1 MNYLDHIFCSCS
13 KASSRIK
20 ETDDP
25 DPALKFDS
33 WLRPGDGA
41 SKGAKNQPPA
51 KKSFNGGSSFASQQ
65 GSFLYTRVRVCCVHA
80 PFGRAAS
87 GAAARHSH

>member
-1 MNYLDHIFCSCS
+1 VKTAHHYYCCS

-25 DPALKFDS
+25 DPALKLDS

-41 SKGAKNQPPA
+41 SKGTN
-51 KKSFNGGSSFASQQ
+51 
-65 GSFLYTRVRVCCVHA
+65 
-80 PFGRAAS
+80 
-87 GAAARHSH
+87 